1 MALDLT
7 CPTCRSENT
16 QRLTIMKSQ
25 QSFTGSA
32 GQTALAAHLKP
43 PAKPW
48 GSILVLVIG
57 LGVLGMAVAVSFW
70 ARNPWPIIPVFAL
83 WIGSGLWM
91 RKVYQQK
98 LREWERYLDAHFIC
112 LRCGAL
118 FKPSREVPGGS
129 SAVKVCLSSACARQ
143 IPREAKTCPY
153 CGLAQAPRLAKV

>member
-48 GSILVLVIG
+48 GLALVFVIG
-57 LGVLGMAVAVSFW
+57 MGALAMAVAIALW
-70 ARNPWPIIPVFAL
+70 TRNPLPVIPVLAI
-83 WIGSGLWM
+83 WIAAGLWM
-91 RKVYQQK
+91 RKTYQHT

-153 CGLAQAPRLAKV
+153 CGLTQVPRLAKA

>member
-43 PAKPW
+43 PPRPW
-48 GSILVLVIG
+48 AAVVLHVCG
-57 LGVLGMAVAVSFW
+57 LGVLAIAGGVAFW
-70 ARNPWPIIPVFAL
+70 THNPWVIVPILPL
-83 WIGSGLWM
+83 WIAAWLWI
-91 RKVYQQK
+91 RNDYQRK
-98 LREWERYLDAHFIC
+98 LREWERYLDMNFIC

-118 FKPSREVPGGS
+118 FRPSRQVLGGTS
-129 SAVKVCLSSACARQ
+129 PVKVCLSSTCARQ

-153 CGLAQAPRLAKV
+153 CNSAQGPRLAKA